1 MWQARRPTTCGVRD
15 TAYTTAR
22 RAGGISVAEDWTTT
36 AVRARSVAADL
47 TVLHSMLN
55 WARTVRVGGV
65 RLLDANPPSGMR
77 KGREPNPRRP
87 IATWD
92 RFIATRQAIR
102 DLLQDAATES
112 ERRRWARVDLAVV
125 LAEGTGRRLGAIRQ
139 LQWNDIDWDHK
150 TIRWRAES
158 DKKRREWVVPA
169 PDGLVAELRQFQRQV
184 GAVGGLVFPS
194 ERNPQTPMSRHE
206 FRLWLEAAEA
216 RARLPKLEGGLW
228 HPYRR
233 KWATER
239 KQLPITDVAAAG
251 GWHDTATLI
260 ACYQQPTNDA
270 LLAVM
275 SEERKVRDVA
285 VLGGDLRR
293 NG

>member
-1 MWQARRPTTCGVRD
+1 MASSATHNLRCSGYRLHHSAPCRRNLRSRGLD
-15 TAYTTAR
+15 DDR
-22 RAGGISVAEDWTTT
+22 RAGSVSGS
-36 AVRARSVAADL
+36 RSYGAALDVEL
-47 TVLHSMLN
+47 GSY
-55 WARTVRVGGV
+55 RSR